1 MKLKSLLTE
10 ALNPLDKKAVEAFFD
25 GKPFE
30 GKNLNSDGK
39 TLKTVGIGSQP
50 MYTHTPNGVK
60 MVGKVTGGYSQSL
73 VQYVNKV
80 HKMDLAEAASPEAY
94 KISRMLDTAQQTTQD
109 FIDDNKI
116 DVKKLES
123 YIRNLADD
131 EKRII
136 QYIIDS
142 HRGSIDKRL
151 SDVKKRFIK
160 KVKES
165 VNEIEL
171 KKGTIA
177 DVRIPNNSTSAR
189 MSGVV
194 STSNINNLFKAVE
207 PLIEELSSDGFDL
220 EDIVGFIAKRIEAK
234 FAGVY
239 ESKTLN
245 ENINKD
251 VKSFLDKSLR
261 GLKPGSPPHLFAVKH
276 TLIGALT
283 DANFHSE
290 AKRVSPIFPK
300 AEFEPTAYGESE
312 GEAIHMYE
320 YEVGPQIAR
329 IAGYDGG
336 AIVDAIG
343 FYVSMTIGRPV
354 GEKITKLVE
363 RRITEG
369 AGIEA
374 MGIAGFTGTRGDAV
388 QKFIDDNNLD
398 GRKLFLYI
406 KGGKLKERMGFVS
419 AIAGTPGNKIQK
431 ELISKFKLKAGIKEF
446 KYPTN

>member
-1 MKLKSLLTE
+1 MKLKSLLAETLLKE
-10 ALNPLDKKAVEAFFD
+10 ALTPLDKKAVQNFFD

-30 GKNLNSDGK
+30 SKNLNSDGK

-73 VQYVNKV
+73 VKYVNFIYKT
-80 HKMDLAEAASPEAY
+80 DL
-94 KISRMLDTAQQTTQD
+94 
-109 FIDDNKI
+109 
-116 DVKKLES
+116 VES
-123 YIRNLADD
+123 I
-131 EKRII
+131 
-136 QYIIDS
+136 
-142 HRGSIDKRL
+142 
-151 SDVKKRFIK
+151 
-160 KVKES
+160 
-165 VNEIEL
+165 
-171 KKGTIA
+171 
-177 DVRIPNNSTSAR
+177 
-189 MSGVV
+189 
-194 STSNINNLFKAVE
+194 
-207 PLIEELSSDGFDL
+207 
-220 EDIVGFIAKRIEAK
+220 
-234 FAGVY
+234 
-239 ESKTLN
+239 TLN

-251 VKSFLDKSLR
+251 VKSFLDKSLK
-261 GLKPGSPPHLFAVKH
+261 GLKAGSPPHLFAVKH

-290 AKRVSPIFPK
+290 AKKVPALFPK
-300 AEFEPTAYGESE
+300 AAFEPTSYGENE
-312 GEAIHMYE
+312 EEAIHMYE

-329 IAGYDGG
+329 IAEWDGG

-363 RRITEG
+363 SSITEA

-398 GRKLFLYI
+398 AKKLFAYI

-419 AIAGTPGNKIQK
+419 AIAGTPGNKVQK
-431 ELISKFKLKAGIKEF
+431 ELISKFKLKEGIKEV
-446 KYPTN
+446 KYPTDLKVGSVILGQGFTSLKGIEDGKYYTVVEMDDTTATLVLSDMKGNVKGTKKVRHKLSSIEGGIKTAKRGDENGIVVI

>member
-10 ALNPLDKKAVEAFFD
+10 ALNPVDKKAVEAFFD

-109 FIDDNKI
+109 FIDVNKI

-136 QYIIDS
+136 QYIIDN

-151 SDVKKRFIK
+151 SDFKKRFIK

-165 VNEIEL
+165 VNEITE
-171 KKGTIA
+171 A
-177 DVRIPNNSTSAR
+177 RIPNNSTSAR
-189 MSGVV
+189 MNGLV
-194 STSNINNLFKAVE
+194 SNTSMSSVFKGVE
-207 PLIEELSSDGFDL
+207 PLIKELSDEGFDL

-261 GLKPGSPPHLFAVKH
+261 GLKAGSPPHLFAVKH

-290 AKRVSPIFPK
+290 AKRVPALFPK

-363 RRITEG
+363 RRITEA

-398 GRKLFLYI
+398 AKKLFAYI
-406 KGGKLKERMGFVS
+406 KSGKLKERMGFVS

-431 ELISKFKLKAGIKEF
+431 ELIAKFAKK
-446 KYPTN
+446 

>member
-1 MKLKSLLTE
+1 MKLKSLLAE
-10 ALNPLDKKAVEAFFD
+10 ALTPLDKKAVQSFFD

-80 HKMDLAEAASPEAY
+80 HKGDLGEA
-94 KISRMLDTAQQTTQD
+94 
-109 FIDDNKI
+109 
-116 DVKKLES
+116 
-123 YIRNLADD
+123 
-131 EKRII
+131 
-136 QYIIDS
+136 
-142 HRGSIDKRL
+142 
-151 SDVKKRFIK
+151 
-160 KVKES
+160 
-165 VNEIEL
+165 
-171 KKGTIA
+171 
-177 DVRIPNNSTSAR
+177 RIPNNSTSAR

-194 STSNINNLFKAVE
+194 STSNITNLFKAVE
-207 PLIEELSSDGFDL
+207 PLIKELSDDGFDL

-239 ESKTLN
+239 EGKTLN

-261 GLKPGSPPHLFAVKH
+261 GLKAGSPPHLFAVKH

-290 AKRVSPIFPK
+290 AKKVPALFPK

-329 IAGYDGG
+329 IAEYDGG

-354 GEKITKLVE
+354 GEKIQKLVE
-363 RRITEG
+363 RSIREA

-398 GRKLFLYI
+398 AKKLFAYI

-431 ELISKFKLKAGIKEF
+431 ELISKFKLKEGIKEF
-446 KYPTN
+446 KYPTNLYVGSVILGQGFTALKGIEDGKYYKVVEMDDISATLVPSDIKGNVKGTKKVRHKLSSIEGGIKTAKRGDENGIIVI